1 VSRAPRDP
9 DYEARVRESFG
20 RQRFMAT
27 LGARLERVAPGEVTV
42 RLPFGAELT
51 QQHGVLH
58 AGALTAAVDSACGYA
73 ALTLM
78 PPGAAV
84 LSVEFKVN
92 LLAPAAGREFV
103 ATGRVVRAGRT
114 LTVCAGEVVA
124 LRDGGGE
131 PEVVALMQATMMAVH
146 DRPGFAD

>member
-1 VSRAPRDP
+1 
-9 DYEARVRESFG
+9 
-20 RQRFMAT
+20 MAT
-27 LGARLERVAPGEVTV
+27 LGARLARVGPGEVEI
-42 RLPFGAELT
+42 RLPFAPELG

-58 AGALTAAVDSACGYA
+58 AGAVTAVVDSACGYA

-78 PPGAAV
+78 PPGTAV

-92 LLAPAAGREFV
+92 LLAPAAGREFE

-131 PEVVALMQATMMAVH
+131 PEVVALIQATMIAVR